1 MSMLEIRHLNAAYGH
16 HPALQDVSIS
26 VGKGEIVAILGA
38 NGAGKSTLLRAI
50 AGICE
55 GEVTGEINL
64 SGNPI
69 TNLSPDA
76 IVASGLA
83 LVPEGR
89 GIFGDL
95 TVRENLGLGAYT
107 ARARTHEKE
116 NLERVLNLFPKI
128 GERQD
133 QIARTMSGGEQQ
145 MVAIGRAMMSA
156 PDILMLDEPSLG
168 LAPVLCQELF
178 QNLAQVKQLDIGI
191 LLVEQ
196 NARQSLAIADRG
208 YLLENTRITH
218 EDSAARLATDP
229 SVQKAYLGV
238 SASTETVR
246 KNADQTTSESAAL
259 PLPDSHPSGAFTTSV
274 GELRRSADQQIG
286 GSIEDLVAAATAA
299 TAFSATVSPPA
310 PTGVTTR
317 PVESYEGVNNKP
329 RPATTSAMSSGEVE
343 RVTRDIEQ
351 AAQEARRRARSR
363 FSSRSIHKNNDGQNQ
378 QDNTR
383 AQPANSASVNGSS
396 NGNTGD
402 TKAEGDKAVVVEV
415 YKRPRVEVY
424 RRRPSGEFERK

>member
-95 TVRENLGLGAYT
+95 T
-107 ARARTHEKE
+107 
-116 NLERVLNLFPKI
+116 VLNLFPKI